1 MCNPHWLASQFCI
14 SAHFA
19 KPGVSDDVR
28 MEIEIHDHIN
38 RRDSF
43 KYLNVWAEHPTFL
56 IIDYCTECWGEGGDV
71 TGCAMYKVF
80 TKLKHMKEDFK
91 RL

>member
-1 MCNPHWLASQFCI
+1 LYFV
-14 SAHFA
+14 
-19 KPGVSDDVR
+19 KG
-28 MEIEIHDHIN
+28 
-38 RRDSF
+38 
-43 KYLNVWAEHPTFL
+43 
-56 IIDYCTECWGEGGDV
+56 WGGGGGDV